1 MSAIW
6 TLDVHKECMPIIQSI
21 LPSHWNWTSTS
32 LVSLQ
37 HCYTS
42 DWDECSEWLTRYPGL
57 MVGFTP
63 FICNSR
69 FERPIHEVV
78 RKIPLDRIL
87 FETDS
92 PYFLPPKLKISEDGS
107 FIEDLPPSHPGH
119 VIHTAAQ
126 VRHKWYS
133 RHSVI
138 GPLVTGNGTW
148 IAEKKFGNWL
158 V

>member
-1 MSAIW
+1 MTNGDYYIQTFEQQFTHVLLCYYNDSAFGLSAIQ
-6 TLDVHKECMPIIQSI
+6 TQNVQVINSNHLAQS
-21 LPSHWNWTSTS
+21 LKLNSTS

-92 PYFLPPKLKISEDGS
+92 PYFLPPKSKIAKDGS

-126 VRHKWYS
+126 VSLK
-133 RHSVI
+133 
-138 GPLVTGNGTW
+138 
-148 IAEKKFGNWL
+148 
-158 V
+158 